1 LIQYPQ
7 AKNEGKMIRNK
18 EYLEA
23 FENRLIAEEKID
35 FARNMEIYE
44 AMYREAVEL
53 GIFPLKDPLE
63 GIEAAV
69 RISKILN
76 RLPITEDYI
85 HEIREMAVALPV

>member
-1 LIQYPQ
+1 
-7 AKNEGKMIRNK
+7 MIRNK

-23 FENRLIAEEKID
+23 FEDRLIAEEEID

-44 AMYREAVEL
+44 AMYREAVES
-53 GIFPLKDPLE
+53 GIFPLKDPLD
-63 GIEAAV
+63 GIEVAV

-76 RLPITEDYI
+76 RLPITEDDI